1 MKSNFLKYPRLL
13 LSLRVLLA
21 FFIDMLIRKKIRM
34 EQSALGECKTNQDPV
49 ETTEILKGQRCL
61 RATVPV
67 LRACLHSRP
76 IKPAGQQR
84 PAVSQYPLHILL
96 ARPKLSTSPP
106 NSNSR
111 SSKQWAYCSRYS
123 TAADDGDVVLML
135 LSSTQDLLEDTDTE
149 EGRAIMRE

>member
-21 FFIDMLIRKKIRM
+21 FFIDMLILKKIRM

-67 LRACLHSRP
+67 LRACLYSRP

-84 PAVSQYPLHILL
+84 P
-96 ARPKLSTSPP
+96 RPSRVTTSASPP
-106 NSNSR
+106 FSHDPNYQLLPSR
-111 SSKQWAYCSRYS
+111 SSKQWAYFSRYF
-123 TAADDGDVVLML
+123 TAVDGGDVVLML